1 MRLGILEIVII
12 IAVIIAAAFIA
23 RILRTGRNTDHQN
36 GESPTDILVKQVEK
50 STNKTFGFL
59 RRAGIALVLTGVIIL
74 LAGIAMFRW
83 AFQSYYWSFIIV
95 VIGIVLVFLSR
106 KK

>member
-1 MRLGILEIVII
+1 MRLGILEIIII

-23 RILRTGRNTDHQN
+23 RILRISHNTDRQN
-36 GESPTDILVKQVEK
+36 GESPTDVLVKQVKK
-50 STNKTFGFL
+50 STKNPFSFL
-59 RRAGIALVLTGVIIL
+59 RRTGIALVLTGVIIL
-74 LAGIAMFRW
+74 LAGIAMFKW

-95 VIGIVLVFLSR
+95 VIGIVLLFLSR

>member
-12 IAVIIAAAFIA
+12 IAVIIAAAFIT
-23 RILRTGRNTDHQN
+23 RIIRTSRSADRQN
-36 GESPTDILVKQVEK
+36 GESTTDILVKQVK
-50 STNKTFGFL
+50 TSTNRTFGFL
-59 RRAGIALVLTGVIIL
+59 HRAGIALVLTGVIIL
-74 LAGIAMFRW
+74 FAGIAMFRW

-95 VIGIVLVFLSR
+95 VIGIVLVILFR